1 MVTEYMVWLPV
12 GYIVAARMVMPAAG
26 CTVAVCTAAAYTLML
41 AAGHT
46 VAAYTLTLAAVHT
59 VAEPVIVAVLSDR
72 CNLAAPAVEQAV
84 SVPAAVAV

>member
-26 CTVAVCTAAAYTLML
+26 CTVAVCTA
-41 AAGHT
+41 
-46 VAAYTLTLAAVHT
+46 AAYTLTLAAVHT

-84 SVPAAVAV
+84 SVPAAVAA